1 MKGKVF
7 PMKKNILTIIIL
19 ATTLINMT
27 LMIVMLFV
35 FLPNV
40 KQTNHLITKVAQT
53 VDLELE
59 NVVVKEDKVTISDI
73 DTYKPTD
80 VTGLAINLKKEPGD
94 NKTHFASIKWSL
106 VLNKSHKDFSKLNP
120 LVASNEGRI
129 KEVIRTEV
137 EKYTINNVQEN
148 KENIKADVLKI
159 LQDDVFG
166 SDFIISVS
174 FSDFVTE

>member
-1 MKGKVF
+1 
-7 PMKKNILTIIIL
+7 MKKNILTVIIL
-19 ATTLINMT
+19 STTLINMT

-40 KQTNHLITKVAQT
+40 KQTNRLITKVAQT

-59 NVVVKEDKVTISDI
+59 NVVVKEEKLSISDI

-80 VTGLAINLKKEPGD
+80 ITGLTANLKKEQGD
-94 NKTHFASIKWSL
+94 SETHYAVVKWSL
-106 VLNKSHKDFSKLNP
+106 VMNKNHKDYSKMEP
-120 LVASNEGRI
+120 LVEANEGRI

-148 KENIKADVLKI
+148 KENIKADVLKV

>member
-40 KQTNHLITKVAQT
+40 KQTNNLITKVAQT

-59 NVVVKEDKVTISDI
+59 NVVVKEDKVSISDI
-73 DTYKPTD
+73 EPYKPTD
-80 VTGLAINLKKEPGD
+80 ASGLTINLKKEPGD
-94 NKTHFASIKWSL
+94 NKTHYAAVKWSL
-106 VLNKSHKDFSKLNP
+106 VLNKNHKDFSKMNP
-120 LVASNEGRI
+120 LVEANEGRI
-129 KEVIRTEV
+129 KEIIRTEV
-137 EKYTINNVQEN
+137 EKYTINTVN
-148 KENIKADVLKI
+148 KETIKDDVLKI

>member
-1 MKGKVF
+1 
-7 PMKKNILTIIIL
+7 MKKNILTVIIL

-40 KQTNHLITKVAQT
+40 KQTNNLITKVAQT

-59 NVVVKEDKVTISDI
+59 NVVVKEEKVSISDI

-80 VTGLAINLKKEPGD
+80 VTGLTVNLKKEQGAG
-94 NKTHFASIKWSL
+94 KTYYAVIKWSL
-106 VLNKSHKDFSKLNP
+106 VLNKNHKDYSKMKP
-120 LVASNEGRI
+120 LVEANESRI

-137 EKYTINNVQEN
+137 EKYTVSNVQEN
-148 KENIKADVLKI
+148 KENIKTDVLKV

-166 SDFIISVS
+166 SDFIISVT
-174 FSDFVTE
+174 FGDFVTE

>member
-7 PMKKNILTIIIL
+7 PMKKNILTVIIL

-40 KQTNHLITKVAQT
+40 KQTNRLITKVAQT

-59 NVVVKEDKVTISDI
+59 NVVVKEEKLSISDI

-80 VTGLAINLKKEPGD
+80 ITGLTANLKKEQGD
-94 NKTHFASIKWSL
+94 SKTHYAVVKWSL
-106 VLNKSHKDFSKLNP
+106 VMNKNHKDYSKMEP
-120 LVASNEGRI
+120 LVEANEGRI

-148 KENIKADVLKI
+148 KENIKADVLKV

>member
-1 MKGKVF
+1 
-7 PMKKNILTIIIL
+7 MKKNILTVIIL

-40 KQTNHLITKVAQT
+40 KQTNRLITKVAQT

-59 NVVVKEDKVTISDI
+59 NVVVKEEKLSISDI

-80 VTGLAINLKKEPGD
+80 ITGLTANLKKEQGD
-94 NKTHFASIKWSL
+94 SKTHYAVVKWSL
-106 VLNKSHKDFSKLNP
+106 VMNKNHKDYSKMEP
-120 LVASNEGRI
+120 LVEANEGRI

-148 KENIKADVLKI
+148 KENIKADVLKV

-166 SDFIISVS
+166 SDFITSVS

>member
-1 MKGKVF
+1 
-7 PMKKNILTIIIL
+7 MKKNILTVIIL

-40 KQTNHLITKVAQT
+40 KQTNRLITKVAQT

-59 NVVVKEDKVTISDI
+59 NVVVKEEKLSISDI

-80 VTGLAINLKKEPGD
+80 ITGLTANLKKEQGD
-94 NKTHFASIKWSL
+94 SKTHYAVVKWSL
-106 VLNKSHKDFSKLNP
+106 VMNKNHKDYSKMEP
-120 LVASNEGRI
+120 LVEANEGRI

-148 KENIKADVLKI
+148 KENIKADVLKV

>member
-40 KQTNHLITKVAQT
+40 KQTNKLITKVAQT

-73 DTYKPTD
+73 DTYKPTE
-80 VTGLAINLKKEPGD
+80 TNGLTINLKKEPGD
-94 NKTHFASIKWSL
+94 NKTHFAVVKWSL
-106 VLNKSHKDFSKLNP
+106 VLNKSHKDFSKMQP
-120 LVASNEGRI
+120 LVEANEGRI

>member
-1 MKGKVF
+1 
-7 PMKKNILTIIIL
+7 MKKNILTVIIL

-40 KQTNHLITKVAQT
+40 KQTNNLITKVAQT

-59 NVVVKEDKVTISDI
+59 NVVVKEEKVSISDI
-73 DTYKPTD
+73 DTYKPAD
-80 VTGLAINLKKEPGD
+80 STGLTANLKKEQGD
-94 NKTHFASIKWSL
+94 SKTHYAVIKWSL
-106 VLNKSHKDFSKLNP
+106 VMNKNHKDYSKMEP
-120 LVASNEGRI
+120 LVEANEGRI

-148 KENIKADVLKI
+148 KENIKADVLTV

>member
-1 MKGKVF
+1 
-7 PMKKNILTIIIL
+7 MKKNILTVIIL

-40 KQTNHLITKVAQT
+40 KQTNRLITKVAQT

-59 NVVVKEDKVTISDI
+59 NVVVKEEKLSISDI

-80 VTGLAINLKKEPGD
+80 ITGLTANLKKEQGD
-94 NKTHFASIKWSL
+94 SKPHYAVVKWSL
-106 VLNKSHKDFSKLNP
+106 VMNKNHKDYSKMEP
-120 LVASNEGRI
+120 LVEANEGRI

-148 KENIKADVLKI
+148 KENIKADVLKV

>member
-1 MKGKVF
+1 
-7 PMKKNILTIIIL
+7 MKKNILTIIIL

-59 NVVVKEDKVTISDI
+59 NVVVKEDKVTISDMEP
-73 DTYKPTD
+73 YKSTD
-80 VTGLAINLKKEPGD
+80 VAGLTVNLKKEEGD
-94 NKTHFASIKWSL
+94 NKTHYAVIKWSL
-106 VLNKSHKDFSKLNP
+106 GMNKKHKDYAKMKP
-120 LVASNEGRI
+120 LVEANESRI

-137 EKYTINNVQEN
+137 EKYTINNVLEN
-148 KENIKADVLKI
+148 KEKIKDDVLKV

-166 SDFIISVS
+166 SDFIISVT
-174 FSDFVTE
+174 FGDFVAE

>member
-40 KQTNHLITKVAQT
+40 KQTNKLITKVAQT

-73 DTYKPTD
+73 DTYKPTE
-80 VTGLAINLKKEPGD
+80 TNGLTINLKKEPGD
-94 NKTHFASIKWSL
+94 NKTHFAVVKWSL
-106 VLNKSHKDFSKLNP
+106 VLNKSHKDFSKMQP
-120 LVASNEGRI
+120 LVEANEGRFVPKLRSIQLIMCKRI
-129 KEVIRTEV
+129 KR
-137 EKYTINNVQEN
+137 
-148 KENIKADVLKI
+148 
-159 LQDDVFG
+159 
-166 SDFIISVS
+166 ISKLMC
-174 FSDFVTE
+174 